1 MHEQTDSNAAANG
14 QPSIKERVRELQL
27 TNRLDGAKGAKGGS
41 STSWLPW
48 MLCILMALAWAGV
61 GVRWYKNNGSGGAAT
76 ASSSSNSDANPVKSK
91 AADNTGK
98 SYGEGELVLTS
109 KGYLIPS
116 HSIPI
121 SPIDVAGRVIELN
134 IEEGLTFKKG
144 DVLAVIDSTRFKAD
158 VDEAKAQV
166 EAAEARYQESD
177 QSWKFEKDQA
187 DAELAE
193 ARALAASAEI
203 EYMTAKSTSVGAVSR
218 QDLATLLKK
227 WESAKEHV
235 NVLNVKRSLTFG
247 PPREQRIL
255 ATRRD
260 LTAAVA
266 RLARAQW
273 SLDNCTIKAPV
284 TGVILTKKAEKDSLI
299 NPVVGGVSTS
309 LCEIADLREL
319 EVDLEISERDI
330 SKVEVGMTC
339 KIRPAAHAD
348 RTYDGYVDR
357 MMPIANR
364 ARGIIPVRVKVILPP
379 EEEQGKYL
387 KPEMGVDV
395 TFYNTVSPEWKKLMA
410 ANSKGVED
418 AAAKSNPKTKAAKPE
433 LKK

>member
-1 MHEQTDSNAAANG
+1 MSERIDSNVSANG
-14 QPSIKERVRELQL
+14 QASLKDRVRELQL
-27 TNRLDGAKGAKGGS
+27 TNRLEGAKGTKSGS

-61 GVRWYKNNGSGGAAT
+61 GIRWYKTNGGSGTANGPSSTSDGGAAKSK
-76 ASSSSNSDANPVKSK
+76 SSSDGP
-91 AADNTGK
+91 GK
-98 SYGEGELVLTS
+98 SYSDGELVLTS

-121 SPIDVAGRVIELN
+121 SPIDVAGRVIELY

-144 DVLAVIDSTRFKAD
+144 EVLAVIDSTRFKAD
-158 VDEAKAQV
+158 VDEAQAQV
-166 EAAEARYQESD
+166 EATEARYQETE
-177 QSWKFEKDQA
+177 QSWKFDRDQA

-193 ARALAASAEI
+193 AKALAASAEI
-203 EYMTAKSTSVGAVSR
+203 EYTTAKSTSMGAVSR
-218 QDLATLLKK
+218 QDLGTLLKK

-235 NVLNVKRSLTFG
+235 NVMNVKRSFTFG
-247 PPREQRIL
+247 TPREQRIL
-255 ATRRD
+255 AARRD

-273 SLDNCTIKAPV
+273 SLDNCTIRAPV

-339 KIRPAAHAD
+339 KVRPAAHAD
-348 RTYDGYVDR
+348 RVYDGYVDR

-364 ARGIIPVRVKVILPP
+364 ARGIIPVRVKVVLPP

-395 TFYNTVSPEWKKLMA
+395 TFYNTVSPIWKKLMS
-410 ANSKGVED
+410 ANSKEVDEG
-418 AAAKSNPKTKAAKPE
+418 KTAKPE
-433 LKK
+433 PKK